1 MLSFFNKAV
10 DDIIS
15 YLDNHATPDDLD
27 IYVPEDIPLKFE
39 YMTIED
45 IPITHLNATIIQLE
59 RFYRALR
66 TKQFKLLQCPVP
78 PENPHYQEYM
88 TSMKIFYNGKLIAL
102 QSHLYNDQ
110 HREYVLREIL
120 RICMEKWVQFHS
132 SVPEWWLSDLY
143 NI

>member
-1 MLSFFNKAV
+1 MLSLFN
-10 DDIIS
+10 DTINDIIS
-15 YLDNHATPDDLD
+15 YLDSPVIPDDLA
-27 IYVPEDIPLKFE
+27 IYVPEDIPLKFD
-39 YMTIED
+39 YMNIED
-45 IPITHLNATIIQLE
+45 ITISHLNATTIQLE

-66 TKQFKLLQCPVP
+66 TKQFNLLQCPVP
-78 PENPHYQEYM
+78 PENPNYQEYM